1 MFTHVSSEP
10 ARCAGATMDHMC
22 AHYCAEHVV
31 TQSRWPACIRD
42 PPGSARRASR
52 LGLCAAR
59 WHPVPCGQSSAQ
71 SCTSPRNPRSVRSHL
86 PRSAVQPA
94 IMAPWIANA
103 TSDTAQTHI
112 ARLSL
117 SRAQPPAAPL
127 RSRIMS
133 SQHIASGWM
142 RANARH
148 VPCQGRGSDAAL
160 HAAMLLCVRAAQ
172 GATR

>member
-1 MFTHVSSEP
+1 MERSGRGAPHGAVGRIP
-10 ARCAGATMDHMC
+10 AVRARCQPCRSLRDETPLTLQWERTRARTTCLLIVKA
-22 AHYCAEHVV
+22 
-31 TQSRWPACIRD
+31 SRELAWL
-42 PPGSARRASR
+42 PPGPLTGHAR
-52 LGLCAAR
+52 AR
-59 WHPVPCGQSSAQ
+59 KRPSFLLLL
-71 SCTSPRNPRSVRSHL
+71 L
-86 PRSAVQPA
+86 PRSAAQPV